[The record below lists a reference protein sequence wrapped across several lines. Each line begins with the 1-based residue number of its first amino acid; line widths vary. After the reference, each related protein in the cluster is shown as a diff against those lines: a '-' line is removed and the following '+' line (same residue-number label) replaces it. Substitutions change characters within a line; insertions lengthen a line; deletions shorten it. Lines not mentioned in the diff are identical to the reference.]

1 MGFFV
6 LTNLYFYILKISGFY
21 AWSGNNGVKSLILT
35 MLTLILTPGV
45 EIMGSKFII
54 LPLS

>member
-1 MGFFV
+1 MIFH
-6 LTNLYFYILKISGFY
+6 

-45 EIMGSKFII
+45 EIMGSKFIV